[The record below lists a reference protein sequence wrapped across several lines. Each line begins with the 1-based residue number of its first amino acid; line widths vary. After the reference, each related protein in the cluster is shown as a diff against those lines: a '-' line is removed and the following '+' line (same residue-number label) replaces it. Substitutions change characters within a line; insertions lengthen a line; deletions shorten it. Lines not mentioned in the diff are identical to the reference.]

1 MRKAELEDHHN
12 QYLLKDGRIRE
23 MVQQR
28 DFPAV
33 FAVCKDAVVHMVP
46 AMKWRKQA
54 GITPET
60 PEFLCFS
67 VICTYG
73 PPLFEHTALES
84 MYQFVGGTRQLAR
97 HENGYL
103 VLSEAALK
111 QEEVAR
117 ALWNC
122 IERQPG
128 LPQSDLSERCCV
140 PDKTV
145 ASIVNVWKQ
154 LRIIGCEYRGN
165 EYRLSLCTR
174 LDVEVVGICQ
184 HCGAKGNG
192 RKEQFLQPVKC
203 GKCMDVGYCHVRF
216 DEAG

>member
-33 FAVCKDAVVHMVP
+33 FAVCRDAFAHMVP
-46 AMKWRKQA
+46 AMKWRKRT

-60 PEFLCFS
+60 PDFLCFS

-84 MYQFVGGTRQLAR
+84 LHEFIGGTRQLAR
-97 HENGYL
+97 HDNEF
-103 VLSEAALK
+103 LSASDAALK

-122 IERQPG
+122 IEDRPG
-128 LPQSDLSERCCV
+128 LPQREVSERFNG
-140 PDKTV
+140 PDNTV
-145 ASIVNVWKQ
+145 ASIMEVWKQ
-154 LRIIGCEYRGN
+154 LRIICCEYDGN
-165 EYRLSLCTR
+165 DHRLCLRTR
-174 LDVEVVGICQ
+174 LDVDVVGVCQ
-184 HCGAKGNG
+184 HCGAKGKG
-192 RKEQFLQPVKC
+192 RKERFLQPVKC
-203 GKCMDVGYCHVRF
+203 GKCMEVGYCHVRF
-216 DEAG
+216 DDAG